1 METSAVIQLYE
12 RSIEKHSLFYDPFIG
27 EGYILPYRELCRISA
42 YDLTKLTEKE
52 EDVEHVIKRKSSQL
66 RTIVHDY
73 KGNRIISTKL

>member
-12 RSIEKHSLFYDPFIG
+12 RSVEKHSLFYNPFIG
-27 EGYILPYRELCRISA
+27 GYISPYRELCKINA